1 VHHCFH
7 FQLLDE
13 KFEDFLKFCC
23 FLICSTQK
31 EVLEF
36 VSKLLMMF
44 NSRSGC
50 DEKKHENL

>member
-1 VHHCFH
+1 MHHCFH